1 METAPNSLPERPNKS
16 KVPKP
21 AQIADY
27 ADSKHKVTEIK
38 SAEAEAEIT
47 DFLELNEISDSQGS
61 RQLVKKL
68 LTERRAFDPGFSLV
82 DFTEPE
88 ITRIRKQASLK
99 QSQREWSE
107 NKGQAMTAEGLVD
120 QWKESGLSNYEVLQ
134 KIIAAH
140 DNGEVRL
147 LASKVVQFKQFLSLL
162 QNQQF
167 SQADT
172 SRIIEVVNQGAVDFN
187 QPDAFDQMIFS
198 IYEDEGVSKAAK
210 DKICQKFKLF
220 PIHTGNDLNQNL
232 KIKQTQVK
240 TLKRQRIEAN
250 ESLRVLNHRFE
261 SLEAELA
268 ELKKQVLAESDLDK
282 RLILEKQY
290 DLLERR
296 FTTLKKERDE
306 QNKVAEDLNDKTVS
320 SKVYLRGVEAKMKEG
335 RIFIQLPKSNRS
347 LSVPS
352 NLGNEAIAST
362 VNAYLVN
369 DILIPLGLEQYFF
382 YQSDFTGDFPHP
394 TSIEKNDLFLYRLG
408 LAKEGQILSKTDL
421 KELRRLLNKLMVPE
435 EYQVDKTLH
444 QNAEIKLS
452 EFGILEDRGLNNKQF
467 VTLMQRQLLQ

>member
-1 METAPNSLPERPNKS
+1 METAPNPLPEKLRNSKGQQPTKS
-16 KVPKP
+16 KE
-21 AQIADY
+21 Y
-27 ADSKHKVTEIK
+27 TGSKHKVTEIK

-47 DFLELNEISDSQGS
+47 DFLEAHEISDSQSS
-61 RQLVKKL
+61 RQLVKRL
-68 LTERRAFDPGFSLV
+68 LTERRAFDPDFSLV

-88 ITRIRKQASLK
+88 ITRIRKQATLK
-99 QSQREWSE
+99 QSQTEWSE
-107 NKGQAMTAEGLVD
+107 NKEQAKTAEGLVD

-134 KIIAAH
+134 KLIAAH

-198 IYEDEGVSKAAK
+198 IYEDGGVSKAAK

-220 PIHTGNDLNQNL
+220 PIHTGDDLNKNL
-232 KIKQTQVK
+232 KIKQEQVK
-240 TLKRQRIEAN
+240 TLKQQRLEVN
-250 ESLRVLNHRFE
+250 ESLKVLNHRYD
-261 SLEAELA
+261 SLKAELA
-268 ELKKQVLAESDLDK
+268 ELKKQILAESDLEK

-306 QNKVAEDLNDKTVS
+306 QRKVAEDLKDKTVS
-320 SKVYLRGVEAKMKEG
+320 SKVFLRGVEADMKEG
-335 RIFIQLPKSNRS
+335 RIFIQLPKSDKS
-347 LSVPS
+347 LSVPA
-352 NLGNEAIAST
+352 NLGNESIAST

-369 DILIPLGLEQYFF
+369 DILIQLGLEQYFF

-421 KELRRLLNKLMVPE
+421 KELRRLLNELMVPE

-444 QNAEIKLS
+444 QNAETRLMEIGCISENRMWLENFTGQLIALS
-452 EFGILEDRGLNNKQF
+452 F
-467 VTLMQRQLLQ
+467 